1 MPKLSEAQEAPKKTR
16 TPRKPAAARKS
27 PPKGGKTPARPKH
40 WVAPPLAEPEEGDII
55 VSYSELS
62 TYRSCPLKHLLAYKE
77 RWSKPPEEGS
87 PLSKGTLWHSVLEIH
102 YLGIQSVQRGER
114 TEEEAKDWI
123 AAELSLLL
131 WDQKTGQQ
139 SELQS
144 LVWWMYQGYV
154 DMYSFDSG
162 WEILGVEVKFQ
173 QRLHGPDGP
182 SPFILKG
189 KLDLVVRDRKTRKI
203 WVVDHKSGAN
213 LPVEEDL
220 DMNDQF
226 GLYIWLL
233 NEAGV
238 PVIGAIHSANRTQ
251 RNKGDLDENWGE
263 DGKPLAAGIK
273 RQTLDQRMKRTL
285 MARGKRELANI
296 ARDAYATAVNAYP
309 EAVGLEPL
317 PIYSNPD
324 TMPFTWR
331 YEWRDVYMMMRKGR
345 APHVALKELGFTQ
358 NFERH

>member
-1 MPKLSEAQEAPKKTR
+1 MPKIETA
-16 TPRKPAAARKS
+16 PRKAGKNTKVAEARKAAPVQRKS
-27 PPKGGKTPARPKH
+27 RKTPAKPRA
-40 WVAPPLAEPEEGDII
+40 WVAPALVEPQEGDVV
-55 VSYSELS
+55 VSFSELS
-62 TYRSCPLKHLLAYKE
+62 TFRSCPLKHLLAYKE
-77 RWSKPPEEGS
+77 RWTKPPEEGS
-87 PLSKGTLWHSVLEIH
+87 ALDKGTMWHSVLEVH
-102 YLGIQSVQRGER
+102 YLAVQAFQRGEC
-114 TEEEAKDWI
+114 TEDEAKDRI
-123 AAELSLLL
+123 AAQIAEIL
-131 WDQKTGQQ
+131 WNQSTGGQ
-139 SELQS
+139 SETQS
-144 LVWWMYQGYV
+144 LVWWMYQGYY
-154 DMYSFDSG
+154 DRYGFDSD

-189 KLDLVVRDRKTRKI
+189 KLDLVVRDRKSRKI
-203 WVVDHKSGAN
+203 WVVDHKSGAY
-213 LPVEEDL
+213 LPVEENL

-263 DGKPLAAGIK
+263 DGKALIPGIK
-273 RQTLDQRMKRTL
+273 RQTLEQRMKRTL

-296 ARDAYATAVNAYP
+296 ARDAWATAVNAYP

-317 PIYSNPD
+317 PVYSNPD
-324 TMPFTWR
+324 TMPFTWTG
-331 YEWRDVYMMMRKGR
+331 EWREVYLMARKGR
-345 APHVALKELGFTQ
+345 NLRTALQELGFVQ

>member
-1 MPKLSEAQEAPKKTR
+1 MPKITETQKKPPR
-16 TPRKPAAARKS
+16 AKTPRKPATKTPVSR
-27 PPKGGKTPARPKH
+27 KGGKTPKDTV
-40 WVAPPLAEPEEGDII
+40 WEAPALVEPQEGDHV

-62 TYRSCPLKHLLAYKE
+62 TYRSCPLKHLLSYKE

-87 PLSKGTLWHSVLEIH
+87 PLSKGTLWHEVMEVH
-102 YLGIQSVQRGER
+102 YTGIQDVQQGRK
-114 TEEEAKDWI
+114 TEDEAKAWI
-123 AAELSLLL
+123 AHELGGLL
-131 WDQKTGQQ
+131 WDQNTGEQ
-139 SELQS
+139 SELQE
-144 LVWWMYQGYV
+144 LIFWMYEGYV
-154 DMYSFDSG
+154 DKYGFDSE

-189 KLDLVVRDRKTRKI
+189 KLDLVVRDRKTKKI

-226 GLYIWLL
+226 ALYIWLL
-233 NEAGV
+233 NTAGI
-238 PVIGAIHSANRTQ
+238 PVIGAIHSANRTTM
-251 RNKGDLDENWGE
+251 NAGDRKENQDENGV
-263 DGKPLAAGIK
+263 PLKASTK
-273 RQTLDQRMKRTL
+273 KQTLDQRMKRTL
-285 MARGKRELANI
+285 MARGKRELDNV
-296 ARDAYATAVNAYP
+296 ARDAWATAANAYP

-317 PIYSNPD
+317 PVYSNPD

-331 YEWRDVYMMMRKGR
+331 YEWRDVYLMARKGR
-345 APHVALKELGFTQ
+345 DVRVALKELGFEQ